1 MRPLTLEISA
11 FGAYSKKT
19 VIPMEKLGRRGLY
32 LITGDTGAGKTT
44 IFDAITFAL
53 YGEASGKNRASS
65 MLRSKYADPD
75 TPTEVRLV
83 FSVGDKIYEIKRNPE
98 YTRPS
103 KRGGGETTQKA
114 EAELTLPSGKVITKI
129 KEVEEKIKE
138 IIGIDREQFFQITMI
153 AQGDFLELLMAGTKE
168 RQSIFRKIFKTDLYR
183 NLCERLKEETSKNRT
198 VCQSLRDSI
207 KQYIDGVV
215 SEDARTSALKAGELT
230 TEETV
235 SLIEE
240 IISSDEKLLSEVS
253 AEKEK
258 VEKEI
263 EKLSATI
270 TTLLEK
276 EKTKELL
283 NLSLKELSETEEK
296 EKNLKEELERIKK
309 EDNTENLK
317 KKKAEIS
324 LSRPAYKE
332 LERKREELK
341 NLLTET
347 EKTKELS
354 DAKEKEIKE
363 SKEKLILMKESLE
376 KLSKIKEEIEKR
388 KTERGNLLREL
399 ESLEKLEKDIE
410 ELLKIKEE
418 LIKARE
424 EYIAVSKDTER
435 RREEY
440 NRQNKAFLDERAG
453 VLAETL
459 RENIPCPVCGSLSH
473 PNPAKKGEKAPSEET
488 LKELKEIL
496 EAGEKRLSDKSSE
509 ASALNGAYSVLEKTI
524 KEEIGK
530 DEINFEELKTE
541 KNDFRSKLSETDKT
555 LEGLLKEEKEITEF
569 SEKLPETEK
578 SVAEISEEISA
589 LKVLLAKLSAQKEET
604 SLRIKEISESL
615 PLENEK
621 ALIEAEE
628 KIEKE
633 IFRLKEKREETEKAV
648 AEKTN
653 GVATLKGK
661 IEQMK
666 AFLEKGETADLVL
679 LQENLNALSEKNK
692 ILSEKEKN
700 IHYRLVSN
708 QTSLKNIKTK
718 EKELNSAEETLA
730 FVKNLSDTANGNLS
744 GKERVM
750 LETYVQM
757 RYFDRVISRANLRF
771 MVMSEGQ
778 YELVRRKEPISM
790 QGQSG
795 LELDVID
802 HYNSSIRSVKT
813 LSGGEAFKASLS
825 LALGLSDE
833 VQAASG
839 GIRLDTMFVD
849 EGFGSLDEESLKNAV
864 KALGGLAEGNRLVG
878 IISHV
883 SELKNKIDKQLI
895 VRKNKGDGGSQ
906 VEMIL

>member
-19 VIPMEKLGRRGLY
+19 VIPMEKLGKRGLY

-53 YGEASGKNRASS
+53 YGEASGKMRASS

-183 NLCERLKEETSKNRT
+183 ELGERLKEETSKNRT

-235 SLIEE
+235 ILIEDF
-240 IISSDEKLLSEVS
+240 ISSDEKLLSEVS
-253 AEKEK
+253 AEKESI
-258 VEKEI
+258 EKET

-459 RENIPCPVCGSLSH
+459 RENTPCPVCGSLSH

-621 ALIEAEE
+621 ALIEEEE
-628 KIEKE
+628 KIERE

-708 QTSLKNIKTK
+708 KTSLKNIKTK
-718 EKELNSAEETLA
+718 EKELKSSEETLA

-864 KALGGLAEGNRLVG
+864 KALGGLTEGNRLVG